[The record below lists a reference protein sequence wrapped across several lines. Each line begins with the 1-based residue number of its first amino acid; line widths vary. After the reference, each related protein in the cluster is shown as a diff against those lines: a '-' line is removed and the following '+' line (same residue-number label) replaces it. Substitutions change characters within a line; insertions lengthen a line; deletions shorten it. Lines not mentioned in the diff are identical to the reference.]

1 MDGYNE
7 LIETLQKI
15 RRSEERLK
23 VLLDNKVLLEQKVRE
38 KKEIMEK
45 ESYDVDRLEGLSISG
60 FLHLIKGT
68 LIDKL
73 DQEEREALI
82 AKNQYEFALEELNV
96 CIKEIE
102 LVRNRIQNKFAV
114 ERQYETFLKNQE
126 AILLRQDTKVGDQIK
141 AYTEKEYYLSEVICE
156 IEEAQEAG
164 EYLEKLFVN
173 IIDCLKVG
181 EDLGVVDILESG
193 LLVSSC
199 VNETVQ
205 ETNSRLV
212 LIQQAIQKFHLE
224 VMDVKALYSLD
235 LETEKLLN
243 FSDRFLVGVL
253 KGKDISEKL
262 QTASDVIGEMER
274 VLEQSLQILKDQKS
288 TVKVERQH
296 LKDEKVKM
304 IETALEIK

>member
-73 DQEEREALI
+73 VQEEREALI

-102 LVRNRIQNKFAV
+102 LVRDRIQNKFAV

-262 QTASDVIGEMER
+262 QTASDVIGEMEH
-274 VLEQSLQILKDQKS
+274 VLERSLQILKDQKS
-288 TVKVERQH
+288 IVKVDRQH

>member
-45 ESYDVDRLEGLSISG
+45 ESYDVDKLEGLSISG

-96 CIKEIE
+96 CMKEIE
-102 LVRNRIQNKFAV
+102 LVRDRIQNKFTV

-126 AILLRQDTKVGDQIK
+126 QILLRQHTALGEKIK
-141 AYTEKEYYLSEVICE
+141 DLTEKEYYLSEVICE
-156 IEEAQEAG
+156 IEEAEEAG
-164 EYLEKLFVN
+164 QYLEKLFLN
-173 IIDCLKVG
+173 IIHCLDAG

-199 VNETVQ
+199 INETVK
-205 ETNSRLV
+205 ETNSNLV
-212 LIQQAIQKFHLE
+212 LIQQAIQKYHLE
-224 VMDVKALYSLD
+224 VMDVMALYTLNLD
-235 LETEKLLN
+235 TNKLLQ
-243 FSDRFLVGVL
+243 FSDRFLIGVL
-253 KGKDISEKL
+253 QGKELSDKLKIASEMIK
-262 QTASDVIGEMER
+262 EME
-274 VLEQSLQILKDQKS
+274 VILTKNMETLK
-288 TVKVERQH
+288 TKKMEVKLERQQI
-296 LKDEKVKM
+296 KDSKVQM